1 MHSSLLGISKGKLKG
16 RFFLAKSKN
25 TRCIGCIWCVCLLM
39 QVSTCQGDGPSNGA
53 LLTATP
59 SQCGT
64 SIVNDSVT
72 LVFALVFVF
81 VFVFVFAFEG
91 N

>member
-1 MHSSLLGISKGKLKG
+1 MGKLKG

-39 QVSTCQGDGPSNGA
+39 QVSTCQGDGPSNDA

-59 SQCGT
+59 SQWGT
-64 SIVNDSVT
+64 SIVIDAVT
-72 LVFALVFVF
+72 PSFVFVFTFVF
-81 VFVFVFAFEG
+81 VFVFVLF
-91 N
+91 